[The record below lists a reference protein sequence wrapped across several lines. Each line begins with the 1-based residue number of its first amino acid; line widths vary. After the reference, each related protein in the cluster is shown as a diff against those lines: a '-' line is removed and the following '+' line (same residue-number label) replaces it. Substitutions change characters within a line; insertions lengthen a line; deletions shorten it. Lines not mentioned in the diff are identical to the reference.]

1 MNCYKF
7 LLIALPLAM
16 ILSCSSDDDSEFE
29 QPEKKSY
36 PIMMTATERPLAD
49 PDAPKGAPS
58 RAPKVTTSTLDEFRV
73 FFWGED
79 VITESHSHFGSS
91 FLLKRSEDDFW
102 GGLQNWPEGY
112 YEEDTPENRD
122 KKLTFYA
129 YNYFDEDEDPDDVP
143 NMSAEAGKAVIS
155 VVVDANSDS
164 QTDLLAGKNIVSY
177 NDHNGIVPMTF
188 DHISAA
194 VQVKLK
200 KTSSLSNYT
209 VNVGKVVLHHILR
222 EGEYA
227 FDDNSWTLSEDDYA
241 DYVIAAYSDAVSQGD
256 DDGDLEIEEGF
267 KLLSKKGDYL
277 FLLPQTLKGWDK
289 NGSPKDSYIEIQC
302 KIYNNTEGYKVGQAN
317 EYGSVYLPLGAELK
331 MGYIN
336 KLNISMG
343 TALRYENGERVFK
356 SDD

>member
-58 RAPKVTTSTLDEFRV
+58 RAPKVTTSTLEKFRV
-73 FFWGED
+73 FFWGSD
-79 VITESHSHFGSS
+79 IGFGSD
-91 FLLKRSEDDFW
+91 FLMTRNAGNQKLWNGD
-102 GGLQNWPEGY
+102 QNWHDNYIGEGASN
-112 YEEDTPENRD
+112 E
-122 KKLTFYA
+122 LTFYA
-129 YNYFDEDEDPDDVP
+129 YNYNDEDEDQDDVTNISS
-143 NMSAEAGKAVIS
+143 NMGKAVIS
-155 VVVDANSDS
+155 VVVDANSAS

-177 NDHNGIVPMTF
+177 NDHNGVVPMTF

-194 VQVKLK
+194 VQVRLK

-209 VNVGKVVLHHILR
+209 VNVGKVVLHNILGN
-222 EGEYA
+222 GEYA
-227 FDDNSWTLSEDDYA
+227 FDEDNENCWSLYGNPA
-241 DYVIAAYSDAVSQGD
+241 DYVITAYSDAVSQGD
-256 DDGDLEIEEGF
+256 DDGDIKIEEEY
-267 KLLSKKGDYL
+267 KLLSKEGDYL
-277 FLLPQTLKGWDK
+277 FLLPQTLTGWDK
-289 NGSPKDSYIEIQC
+289 SSPLSNSYIEIQC
-302 KIYNNTEGYKVGQAN
+302 KIYNTEGYKVGKDT

-343 TALRYENGERVFK
+343 TALRDKDGNNIFQWNQEK
-356 SDD
+356 

>member
-36 PIMMTATERPLAD
+36 PIVMTATERPLAD
-49 PDAPKGAPS
+49 PDAPKGAPG
-58 RAPKVTTSTLDEFRV
+58 RAPKVTTSTLDEFKV
-73 FFWGED
+73 FFWGEK
-79 VITESHSHFGSS
+79 VVTESHSHFGSP
-91 FLLKRSEDDFW
+91 FLLKRSKDDFW

-112 YEEDTPENRD
+112 YEEGDQGNRD
-122 KKLTFYA
+122 NKLTFYA
-129 YNYFDEDEDPDDVP
+129 YNYNDEDEDQDDVTNISS
-143 NMSAEAGKAVIS
+143 NMGKAIIS
-155 VVVDANSDS
+155 VVVDGNSAS

-177 NDHNGIVPMTF
+177 NDHNGVVPMTF

-194 VQVKLK
+194 VQVRLK

-209 VNVGKVVLHHILR
+209 VNVGKVVLHHILG

-227 FDDNSWTLSEDDYA
+227 FDEDNENCWSLDDVPA

-256 DDGDLEIEEGF
+256 DDGDIEIEEEY
-267 KLLSKKGDYL
+267 KLLSKEGDYL

-302 KIYNNTEGYKVGQAN
+302 KIYNETDGYKVGEAN
-317 EYGSVYLPLGAELK
+317 KPGSVYLPLGAELK

-336 KLNISMG
+336 TLKISMG
-343 TALRYENGERVFK
+343 TALLNANGEKIFQ
-356 SDD
+356 